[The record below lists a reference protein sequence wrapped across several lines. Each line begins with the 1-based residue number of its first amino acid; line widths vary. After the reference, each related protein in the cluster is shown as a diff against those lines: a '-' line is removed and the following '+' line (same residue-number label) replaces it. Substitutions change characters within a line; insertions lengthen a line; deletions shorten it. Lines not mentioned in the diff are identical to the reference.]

1 MSQSFAVVVILTVAV
16 IVLAVVSVLLAL
28 GRRRD
33 ASAAS
38 PGLNARDR
46 DTAVREA
53 NRRLAQ
59 NPKDPG
65 ALGILADLYY
75 NEEAWEKAMKTY
87 TLLMNLCSTNP
98 DLDEFTITLRY
109 GLSAMKLKNFDE
121 AYKGLVLARTFRSDL
136 FEVEYNLGY
145 LEYRRKN
152 FERAVTLLNDAQS
165 MQPEH
170 LETQKYLG
178 QSLYRVRKFPE
189 SIAVLR
195 KVIDQR
201 PDDKETLFV
210 MGQSYLELGQSDQA
224 TRIFSHLRPDPV
236 LGPQACLYAGT
247 LRMNSRQF
255 DQAQMD
261 FEIGLRHAEI
271 KPEIEL
277 ELKYRLASAY
287 GKTQEVTR
295 ALPLL
300 SDIYDVNPGYKDV
313 AAQINRVRELA
324 SNENL
329 QTFLVSPVS
338 DFVALCR
345 KVVSGYFPQA
355 KVKITDIS
363 IARNEYADILTDV
376 ETTTWQDIIL
386 FRFIRTTGQ
395 VGELLLRD
403 FHSRLK
409 ELKAGRGFCLTAG
422 DFTEE
427 AKKFVEAR
435 LIDLIEKEELLK
447 LLNRAA

>member
-1 MSQSFAVVVILTVAV
+1 MSQSFAVVVILAVAV
-16 IVLAVVSVLLAL
+16 IMLAVVSVLMAL
-28 GRRRD
+28 GRRRE
-33 ASAAS
+33 ANATS
-38 PGLNARDR
+38 PGFSARDR

-59 NPKDPG
+59 NPKDAG
-65 ALGILADLYY
+65 ALSILADLYY

-109 GLSAMKLKNFDE
+109 GLSAMKLKDFDE

-136 FEVEYNLGY
+136 FEVEYNLGF

-210 MGQSYLELGQSDQA
+210 MGQSYLELGQSEQA

-236 LGPQACLYAGT
+236 LGPQACLFAGT
-247 LRMNSRQF
+247 LRMNSRQY

-271 KPEIEL
+271 KPEIQL

-313 AAQINRVRELA
+313 ASQINRMRELA

-345 KVVSGYFPQA
+345 KVVSSYFPQA

-363 IARNEYADILTDV
+363 VARNEYADILTDV

-409 ELKAGRGFCLTAG
+409 DLKAGRGFCLTAG